1 VQISG
6 STALL
11 TGASGGIGHAIARE
25 MSSRGARLV
34 LTGRRA
40 KVLAELAAALDAR
53 ALTAD
58 LSEPVEVERLL
69 AEAGD
74 VDILIANAALPASGR
89 METYTM
95 REIERALQTNLAAP
109 IAMAHALAPA
119 MVARGA
125 GHIVFISSLAGKA
138 GTPGSP
144 LYSATKHGLRGFASS
159 LRIDLRA
166 SGVGVSTVFP
176 GFIRDAGMHA
186 DARIE
191 LPPGVG
197 TRSPQDVAR
206 AVSRA
211 IIENRGEIDVAPP
224 ALRLGTMLAGIA
236 PELAARVS
244 RRLGSDGIGRAY
256 EHAQRHM
263 R

>member
-11 TGASGGIGHAIARE
+11 TGATGGIGHAIARE
-25 MSSRGARLV
+25 MTARGARLV

-40 KVLAELAAALDAR
+40 EVLGELATELDAR
-53 ALTAD
+53 MLEAD
-58 LSEPVEVERLL
+58 LSEPQEVERLL
-69 AEAGD
+69 AQAGD

-89 METYTM
+89 LETYTT

-119 MVARGA
+119 MVARATGQL
-125 GHIVFISSLAGKA
+125 VFICSLAGKA
-138 GTPGSP
+138 ATPGAP
-144 LYSATKHGLRGFASS
+144 LYSATKHGIRGFAAS
-159 LRIDLRA
+159 LRIDLRG

-176 GFIRDAGMHA
+176 GFIRDAGMYA
-186 DARIE
+186 DANIE
-191 LPPGVG
+191 LPRGVG

-206 AVSRA
+206 AVVRA
-211 IIENRGEIDVAPP
+211 IERNRGEIDVAPP
-224 ALRLGTMLAGIA
+224 ALRLGTALAGIA
-236 PELAARVS
+236 PELAASTS
-244 RRLGSDGIGRAY
+244 RRLGADEIGSAFGRA
-256 EHAQRHM
+256 QRTA